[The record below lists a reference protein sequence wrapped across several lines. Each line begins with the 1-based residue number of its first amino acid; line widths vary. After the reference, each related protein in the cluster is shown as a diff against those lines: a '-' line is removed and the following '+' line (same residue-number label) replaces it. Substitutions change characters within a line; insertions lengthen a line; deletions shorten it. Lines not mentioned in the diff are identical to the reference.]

1 MNSLP
6 GAMVGIGAA
15 VVFDMVDAKE
25 LVSCT
30 VASGS
35 EYMKGMISF
44 SDHLKLI
51 YFPLYLSVYFYYI
64 SPKHSLILS
73 THSLLSGSFCT
84 HSEYSLF
91 NSPVIPSTAIF
102 N

>member
-6 GAMVGIGAA
+6 GAMVGVGAA

-51 YFPLYLSVYFYYI
+51 KI
-64 SPKHSLILS
+64 
-73 THSLLSGSFCT
+73 
-84 HSEYSLF
+84 
-91 NSPVIPSTAIF
+91 
-102 N
+102 

>member
-51 YFPLYLSVYFYYI
+51 I
-64 SPKHSLILS
+64 
-73 THSLLSGSFCT
+73 
-84 HSEYSLF
+84 
-91 NSPVIPSTAIF
+91 
-102 N
+102 

>member
-51 YFPLYLSVYFYYI
+51 KLI
-64 SPKHSLILS
+64 SSF
-73 THSLLSGSFCT
+73 TVVNVFLLNFT
-84 HSEYSLF
+84 
-91 NSPVIPSTAIF
+91 
-102 N
+102 